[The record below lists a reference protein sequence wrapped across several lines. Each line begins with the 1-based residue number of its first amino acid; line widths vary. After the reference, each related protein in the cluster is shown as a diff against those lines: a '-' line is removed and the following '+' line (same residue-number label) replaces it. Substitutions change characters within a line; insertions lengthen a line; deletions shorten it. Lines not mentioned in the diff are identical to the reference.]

1 MRVGVNFLVAVLAA
15 GCCSAG
21 AAGAAGI
28 EVIDDNG
35 RAISLA
41 QPARRVITLT
51 PHVTEMIYAA
61 GAGYVARGI
70 ARVATRC
77 VSVVVAKLVKHRH
90 RRGHG
95 RRK

>member
-1 MRVGVNFLVAVLAA
+1 MRVGVTFLVAVLAA

-51 PHVTEMIYAA
+51 PHVTEMI
-61 GAGYVARGI
+61 
-70 ARVATRC
+70 
-77 VSVVVAKLVKHRH
+77 
-90 RRGHG
+90 
-95 RRK
+95 